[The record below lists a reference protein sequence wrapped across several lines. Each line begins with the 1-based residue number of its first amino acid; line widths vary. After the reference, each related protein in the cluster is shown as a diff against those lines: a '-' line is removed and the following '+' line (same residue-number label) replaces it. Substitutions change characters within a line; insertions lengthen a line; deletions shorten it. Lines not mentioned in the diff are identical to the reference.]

1 MLVRL
6 NAPAGHRRTGIVAV
20 LIAVCLVV
28 ILAMAAISLDGGS
41 LLAERQRSQA
51 AADAAA
57 MAAATDLYYKYYT
70 NFGNDPQGTAKAS
83 AVSTAAANGFGNDG
97 TTNTVTVNIP
107 PETGDYVGLPGYVE
121 VRVQFNFQRGFSN
134 IFSRGSIPVR
144 GRAVARG
151 SPTAFQAGILCLDP
165 TLKGALNSQGG
176 GHVKVVNAGIIDDSN
191 NGSAAIAGGGG
202 TI

>member
-57 MAAATDLYYKYYT
+57 MAAAADLYYKYYT

-134 IFSRGSIPVR
+134 IFSRGSI
-144 GRAVARG
+144 
-151 SPTAFQAGILCLDP
+151 
-165 TLKGALNSQGG
+165 
-176 GHVKVVNAGIIDDSN
+176 
-191 NGSAAIAGGGG
+191 
-202 TI
+202 